1 METHDTVLQTTAIPR
16 VCRSLSTYS
25 QSACLH
31 GSLLV
36 YKRNGML
43 TSGIIFQAGHAPGQR
58 DRLQGPQ
65 PTLGGSS
72 ELREASEQS
81 HMSSVRWDGVSGS
94 ALPKDI
100 LIPPKEKQRSEAQRG
115 SGPGPGLRTQT
126 AAILQLQ
133 APDEVLGNFKIN
145 ASK

>member
-1 METHDTVLQTTAIPR
+1 
-16 VCRSLSTYS
+16 
-25 QSACLH
+25 
-31 GSLLV
+31 
-36 YKRNGML
+36 
-43 TSGIIFQAGHAPGQR
+43 
-58 DRLQGPQ
+58 
-65 PTLGGSS
+65 
-72 ELREASEQS
+72 
-81 HMSSVRWDGVSGS
+81 MSSVRWDGVSGL

-133 APDEVLGNFKIN
+133 APDEVLENFKIN